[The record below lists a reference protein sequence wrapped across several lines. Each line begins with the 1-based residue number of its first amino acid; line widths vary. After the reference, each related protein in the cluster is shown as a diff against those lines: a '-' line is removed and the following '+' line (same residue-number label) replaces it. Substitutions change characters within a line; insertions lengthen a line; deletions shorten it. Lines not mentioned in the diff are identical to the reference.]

1 MKIGMAALVL
11 VGGFVLLP
19 GATVVPC
26 VEAAARDDQA
36 AAALTTGTEEDDAA
50 ALPPVCDPV
59 VPMPTGFM
67 LPAGGALASVLVA
80 LNSKSNTLP
89 VPPSVTTSTIS
100 TN

>member
-36 AAALTTGTEEDDAA
+36 AAALTTGTEEDQAA
-50 ALPPVCDPV
+50 ALLPVCDPGAPV
-59 VPMPTGFM
+59 ATEFM
-67 LPAGGALASVLVA
+67 LPAGGALAAVVLA
-80 LNSKSNTLP
+80 LNGKSNTLP